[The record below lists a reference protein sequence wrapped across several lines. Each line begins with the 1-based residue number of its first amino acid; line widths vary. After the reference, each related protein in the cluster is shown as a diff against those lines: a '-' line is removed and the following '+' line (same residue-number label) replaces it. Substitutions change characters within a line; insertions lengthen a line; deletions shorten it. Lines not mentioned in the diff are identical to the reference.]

1 MVALRDFVFAFC
13 LLLSV
18 AAAQRTVDDIF
29 NNINKNYNK
38 NVMPPSRRG
47 QPVMVGIT
55 VMLSKVSMFGFAV
68 ATFFRIQIQWTV
80 FLIVFD

>member
-55 VMLSKVSMFGFAV
+55 VNAFKVFNAV
-68 ATFFRIQIQWTV
+68 IKCKITNREEGV
-80 FLIVFD
+80 LYC